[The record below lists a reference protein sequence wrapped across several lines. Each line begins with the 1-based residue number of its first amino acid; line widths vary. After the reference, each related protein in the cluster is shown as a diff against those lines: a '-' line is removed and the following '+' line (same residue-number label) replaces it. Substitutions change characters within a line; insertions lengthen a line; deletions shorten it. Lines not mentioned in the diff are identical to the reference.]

1 MCISSALEALAQF
14 VQANCGRSY
23 ARVLI
28 LLVIRTYCSLATS
41 RCEMHYITGKS
52 YIRGVNR
59 MLIKFNKIING
70 TSADVKK
77 SSAEVNLA
85 DDLR

>member
-1 MCISSALEALAQF
+1 
-14 VQANCGRSY
+14 
-23 ARVLI
+23 
-28 LLVIRTYCSLATS
+28 
-41 RCEMHYITGKS
+41 MHYITEKS

-70 TSADVKK
+70 NSADVKK

>member
-1 MCISSALEALAQF
+1 MPLFSMQTGLW
-14 VQANCGRSY
+14 
-23 ARVLI
+23 
-28 LLVIRTYCSLATS
+28 LL
-41 RCEMHYITGKS
+41 RCEMHYITEKS

-70 TSADVKK
+70 NSADVKK

-85 DDLR
+85 DDLW

>member
-1 MCISSALEALAQF
+1 
-14 VQANCGRSY
+14 
-23 ARVLI
+23 
-28 LLVIRTYCSLATS
+28 
-41 RCEMHYITGKS
+41 
-52 YIRGVNR
+52 